1 MVTPSLD
8 ELVNNLKSKEMQL
21 TDKDTYNHTGKVPS
35 YLFRGERKIYDTIT
49 STEYRFKKNPKIS
62 HSVKKEIFRIMEKC
76 CKKMKGYG
84 YPIELMS
91 SLLQHYGFSTP
102 LVDVTSSLD
111 VAASFAAHKNR
122 QKKGRILVYRMN
134 ELVRNCFVI
143 DLCDD
148 SIPAQRP
155 RRQKGFTIFHKNYNG
170 FSDSFDK
177 IRPDIFEFQGTMS
190 DIKKYDRNDYYCSGL
205 DSDPVSG
212 FLNDLVFRSVI
223 DEKGNLN
230 GIMISEETKI
240 WVDTKVPWC
249 EYPRSVEKDKKGNL
263 STFPDFEKF

>member
-1 MVTPSLD
+1 MITPSLD
-8 ELVNNLKSKEMQL
+8 ELINNLRSKEMQL

-35 YLFRGERKIYDTIT
+35 YLFRGERKKYDTIT
-49 STEYRFKKNPKIS
+49 STEYRFKNDPKIS
-62 HSVKKEIFRIMEKC
+62 LTVKQEVFRIMERC
-76 CKKMKGYG
+76 CKRMEECG

-91 SLLQHYGFSTP
+91 SLLQHYGFPTP

-111 VAASFAAHKNR
+111 VAASFAAHNNG

-143 DLCDD
+143 NLYDD

-155 RRQKGFTIFHKNYNG
+155 RRQNGFTIFHKSYNG
-170 FSDSFDK
+170 LSDSFDK
-177 IRPDIFEFQGTMS
+177 IRPTIFEFKGTMS
-190 DIKKYDRNDYYCSGL
+190 DIKKYDKNNYYCGGL

-223 DEKGNLN
+223 DEKETLN
-230 GIMISEETKI
+230 GIMILEETKI
-240 WVDTKVPWC
+240 WIDTKVPWC
-249 EYPRSVEKDKKGNL
+249 EYPRSVKKDEKGNL
-263 STFPDFEKF
+263 ATFPDFKRF